1 MWVRRMWL
9 LKTHPASTR
18 RPYLSDEKFRE
29 TYHPRESQKALE
41 SFIIIRAP
49 SESYPRAVR
58 PPSDRRPMI
67 RVIGV
72 ATLPLVSFFEGSA
85 GVGQF
90 RARASSRALA
100 SAASE
105 RRFPRAARPWLAM
118 AAWK

>member
-90 RARASSRALA
+90 RARASCREVYRRGSVWVHTASR
-100 SAASE
+100 
-105 RRFPRAARPWLAM
+105 RP
-118 AAWK
+118 